1 MHYLKIVFGGIL
13 MIRTKNVSYQTKAGT
28 RILDHTNWEWKYGQK
43 IGLMGKSGAGKT
55 TLAKILAG
63 FLLPSSGEVIPPK
76 ERDGVASIQ
85 LIWQHPEQAVNPKWR
100 VRKILEEAGEI
111 DQGLLQQFNIPSEW
125 LQRFPQQLS
134 GGELQRICIVRCLM
148 VNPSYIIADEMTSM
162 LDPVSQAEIWKQF
175 MHIVEANNT
184 GLLVISHERKLLERI
199 TDHILDIEEL
209 QG

>member
-1 MHYLKIVFGGIL
+1 MEVWPKDWFNG
-13 MIRTKNVSYQTKAGT
+13 
-28 RILDHTNWEWKYGQK
+28 
-43 IGLMGKSGAGKT
+43 GKSGAGKT

-111 DQGLLQQFNIPSEW
+111 NQGLLQQFNIPSEW